1 MIRAMFA
8 HLRLHTEYSM
18 VDSTIRLK
26 PLIARAAALGLP
38 ALAITDDSIVS
49 GYLKFFKEAE
59 AAGIKPILGADVLLH
74 CPQHALDTP
83 PRLTLLAMDHG
94 GYQNLSRLLTGAYRH
109 RQRGS
114 RPLVDEAALFEQHA
128 GLIVLSGGI
137 DGVVGQLLA
146 KGQDERAEAV
156 ARRCAEVFGDRYV
169 LELSR
174 CGRSGEAEI
183 TQATAAIAARLG
195 IPAVATNDVRFL
207 AADDFESHEARVAI
221 ANSTTLADPRRPQIY
236 TREQYLKSA
245 AEMAALFADL
255 PGAIDNTLAIATRC
269 NFRPQTGTYF
279 LPDYPTPEG
288 VGLDDWL
295 GQSAHAGLTER
306 LKQLSALGVQV
317 APEATY
323 RERLDIEIGVIGKMG
338 FAGYFLIVADFIQWA
353 KDHGVPVGPGR
364 GSGAGSLVAY
374 ALKITDLDPLRYELL
389 FERFLNPERVSM
401 PDFDIDFCM
410 EGRDKVIDYVRDRY
424 GRDHVCQIITHGTMA
439 AKACVRDAGRALGL
453 PFPAVDRI
461 AKLVPDTLG
470 VELPEALGLD
480 EKAKPDPDRYSSDLR
495 QLWDQDEEARGV
507 LELALKLEGLTRN
520 AGKHAGGV
528 VIAPSPVSDFVPL
541 YAENGDDELLA
552 QLDMVDLEK
561 IGLVKFDFL
570 GLRTLTILDWTLQ
583 AISASGGPRIDLN
596 ALRLDDHATYALLQ
610 ACRTTAVFQ
619 LESRGMKELIRK
631 LKPDCFEDIIAL
643 CALFRPGPLQSGM
656 VDDFVDRKHGR
667 QEVSYPHPLLEPVLK
682 PTYGTIVY
690 QEQVMQAAQV
700 LAGYTLGGADLLRR
714 AMGKKDAKEMAK
726 QRAVF
731 VDGSKARGVNPD
743 TAAGIFDL
751 IEKFAEYG
759 FNKSHSAAYAL
770 LAYQTAFLK
779 AHFPAE
785 FMAAVLSSDMD
796 KVEKVTDFLGDVR
809 AEGLK
814 LLPPDVNA
822 SEFRFRAVDARTI
835 RYGLGAIRGVG
846 QAACE
851 MIVEVRGKGRYRDLS
866 DLCARLDPTKTNKRV
881 YDALLAAGALD
892 GLGPNRATLER
903 WLPEA
908 LKAADQQRRDRE
920 SGQQDLFGAMR
931 AGAATASPL
940 PAAVPEK
947 PLLDLL
953 KAERQV
959 LGNYLS
965 GHPVDVDRPQLDSVL
980 SGDLGGLLAKL
991 KPERRSRKDD
1001 PGVCVLAQAGPL
1013 RWRGENV
1020 AFLPIEDGRG
1030 RVEAVCYSEVCRDYG
1045 ELLESAKDA
1054 VLVFEG
1060 VLSLDDYN
1068 GQPSFRVRS
1077 VRSVEQAI
1085 GAWTRQVIVRAAP
1098 RDAGFVEHL
1107 RNALEPHRAAG
1118 RAGVTLA
1125 LTLTEAELDCELAA
1139 DWQVAGSLALRDA
1152 LGALPEVREVSLRL
1166 SRRAP
1171 AEPDFEPESR
1181 A

>member
-1 MIRAMFA
+1 MIGAMFA

-74 CPQHALDTP
+74 CPQLALDAP
-83 PRLTLLAMDHG
+83 PRLTLLAMDKT
-94 GYQNLSRLLTGAYRH
+94 GYQNLSRLLSGAYRQ
-109 RQRGS
+109 RQRGT
-114 RPLVDEAALFEQHA
+114 RPQIDETALFAQHA
-128 GLIVLSGGI
+128 GLIVLSGGM
-137 DGVVGQLLA
+137 DGAIGQLLA
-146 KGQDERAEAV
+146 KGQDERAEAI
-156 ARRCAEVFGDRYV
+156 AQRYAQALGDRYV

-174 CGRSGEAEI
+174 CSRNGEAEI
-183 TQATAAIAARLG
+183 TLATAAIAARLG
-195 IPAVATNDVRFL
+195 VPAVATNDVRFL
-207 AADDFESHEARVAI
+207 APEDFESHEARVAI
-221 ANSTTLADPRRPQIY
+221 AGSTTLVDPRRPRIY
-236 TREQYLKSA
+236 HREQYLKSA

-255 PGAIDNTLAIATRC
+255 PGAVENSLAIATRC

-295 GQSAHAGLTER
+295 GQSAHVGLSER

-323 RERLDIEIGVIGKMG
+323 RERLDIEVGVINKMG

-353 KDHGVPVGPGR
+353 KDNGVPVGPGR

-410 EGRDKVIDYVRDRY
+410 EGRDKVIDYVRGRY

-480 EKAKPDPDRYSSDLR
+480 EKAKPDPDRYSPELR
-495 QLWDQDEEARGV
+495 QLWDQDEEARNV

-528 VIAPSPVSDFVPL
+528 VIAPSAVSDYVPL

-552 QLDMVDLEK
+552 QLDMIDLEK

-570 GLRTLTILDWTLQ
+570 GLRTLTILDWAVQ
-583 AISASGGPRIDLN
+583 AIAARGGPKIDLN
-596 ALRLDDHATYALLQ
+596 GLPLDDHTTYALLQ

-643 CALFRPGPLQSGM
+643 CALFRPGPLGSGM

-700 LAGYTLGGADLLRR
+700 LAGYSLGGADLLRR

-731 VDGSKARGVNPD
+731 VDGSKARGVDPD

-770 LAYQTAFLK
+770 LAYQTAWLK
-779 AHFPAE
+779 AHYPAE

-796 KVEKVTDFLGDVR
+796 KVEKVTEFLGDAR

-814 LLPPDVNA
+814 ILPPDVNH
-822 SEFRFRAVDARTI
+822 SDYRFRAVDARTI

-846 QAACE
+846 QNACE
-851 MIVEVRGKGRYRDLS
+851 MIVEKRGQGRYRDLI
-866 DLCARLDPTKTNKRV
+866 DLCAKLDPTKTNKRV
-881 YDALLAAGALD
+881 YEALLAAGALD
-892 GLGPNRATLER
+892 SLGPNRATLER

-920 SGQQDLFGAMR
+920 SGQQDLFGAALRGPPAPPPM
-931 AGAATASPL
+931 

-953 KAERQV
+953 KAEKNV

-965 GHPVDVDRPQLDSVL
+965 GHPVDVDRPKLDGVL
-980 SGDLGGLLAKL
+980 SGDLGELIAKL

-1001 PGVCVLAQAGPL
+1001 PGVCVLAQTGPL

-1020 AFLPIEDGRG
+1020 AFLPLEDGRG
-1030 RVEAVCYSEVCRDYG
+1030 RVEAVCYSEICRDYG
-1045 ELLESAKDA
+1045 ELLEASRDA
-1054 VLVFEG
+1054 VLVYEG

-1077 VRSVEQAI
+1077 VRTVEQAI
-1085 GAWTRQVIVRAAP
+1085 AAWTRLVIVRATP
-1098 RDAGFVEHL
+1098 RDAGFAERLQSV
-1107 RNALEPHRAAG
+1107 LEPHLG
-1118 RAGVTLA
+1118 THRAGLSLLLRLA
-1125 LTLTEAELDCELAA
+1125 EAELECELSAE
-1139 DWQVAGSLALRDA
+1139 WTVIGSLALREA
-1152 LGALPEVREVSLRL
+1152 LAALPEVQEVALRL
-1166 SRRAP
+1166 SRIAP
-1171 AEPDFEPESR
+1171 AESIGEPEPWT
-1181 A
+1181 